1 MPTHGAAE
9 PVGCFHIIKEN
20 VIELMHY
27 AYTRHQTGVS
37 KPAATSVFNAIFLSM
52 CLPNIRDF
60 VLGQRWTR
68 MSFLNTIGSYKFS
81 SDRTIHEY
89 AKDKWNI
96 EPAEIP

>member
-1 MPTHGAAE
+1 MSTHGTVG

-27 AYTRHQTGVS
+27 AYTKHHTRVS
-37 KPAATSVFNAIFLSM
+37 MPAATSVFKCIH
-52 CLPNIRDF
+52 DF

-68 MSFLNTIGSYKFS
+68 MLILNAIGSYKFR
-81 SDRTIHEY
+81 SDRTIQEY
-89 AKDKWNI
+89 AKDIWNI